1 MYQAIILP
9 KALDD
14 LSRLERRV
22 AQRIV
27 DRLTWFSENMSGISA
42 VPLRGNLAGFY
53 KLRVGDWRVIYD
65 IDHEG
70 RKIFVHRIGHRRDIY
85 K

>member
-14 LSRLERRV
+14 LSRLETRV

-27 DRLTWFSENMSGISA
+27 DRLTWFSENMSSISP
-42 VPLRGNLAGFY
+42 VPLRGNLAGLY
-53 KLRVGDWRVIYD
+53 KLRVGD
-65 IDHEG
+65 
-70 RKIFVHRIGHRRDIY
+70 
-85 K
+85 